1 VLELML
7 GDDGEQLRTG
17 EQAVLSS
24 CQCVQGGPVH
34 ATVTITD
41 PACDACPDILRASV
55 TCS

>member
-1 VLELML
+1 ML

-34 ATVTITD
+34 ATVTTTD